1 MSTPEVQKPH
11 LIKQGQVI
19 ADTWLAVGV
28 PADGETA
35 QIPDGPV
42 LLPVVVWQTVRGQLA
57 GRTQLGLWLEPTD
70 DLANLEADF
79 SQFEVIAI
87 HFPKFA
93 DGRGYS
99 LARLLR
105 ERYGFKGEIRAVG
118 DVLHDQLYFMARV
131 GFDAFALRGE
141 KNVQLA
147 LDGAFKT
154 FSTPYQHAVDVKQP
168 LFRRRSA

>member
-1 MSTPEVQKPH
+1 MSTPEIQTPH

-19 ADTWLAVGV
+19 ANPWQVVALPV
-28 PADGETA
+28 DGETA

-42 LLPVVVWQTVRGQLA
+42 LVPMGVWDSVRNQLL
-57 GRTQLGLWLEPTD
+57 GRAQLGLWLEPTD
-70 DLANLEADF
+70 DLVSVAGDLP
-79 SQFEVIAI
+79 QFEVIAI
-87 HFPKFA
+87 HFPKFS

-99 LARLLR
+99 QARLLR

-147 LDGAFKT
+147 LDGAFTT
-154 FSTPYQHAVDVKQP
+154 FSSAYQPAADTQLP

>member
-1 MSTPEVQKPH
+1 MSH
-11 LIKQGQVI
+11 LIKNGQVI
-19 ADTWLAVGV
+19 ANPWQAVSL
-28 PADGETA
+28 PAEGETVT
-35 QIPDGPV
+35 IPAGPV
-42 LLPVVVWQTVRGQLA
+42 LLPLPVWQAQRESLA
-57 GRTQLGLWLEPTD
+57 GRAQLGLWLEPADDLASITD
-70 DLANLEADF
+70 DLA
-79 SQFEVIAI
+79 QFEVIAI

-105 ERYGFKGEIRAVG
+105 ERYAYTGEIRAVG
-118 DVLHDQLYFMARV
+118 DVLHDQLYFLARV

-154 FSTPYQHAVDVKQP
+154 FTTPYQHAVDVKEP
-168 LFRRRSA
+168 LFRRRTV